1 MLEIRPICE
10 HCGKKL
16 SADSVDA
23 MICSFECTF
32 CKDCVDKVLFNVCPN
47 CGGGLEKRPVRP
59 QEKLINYP
67 PVNLKIHNT
76 VKAEQFETLLMQ
88 YKNIPPEKR

>member
-1 MLEIRPICE
+1 MLEIRPVCE
-10 HCGKKL
+10 HCGRKL
-16 SADSVDA
+16 PADSVDA

-32 CKDCVDKVLFNVCPN
+32 CKDCVDNVLFNVCPN

-67 PVNLKIHNT
+67 PSNLKIHNP
-76 VKAEQFETLLMQ
+76 VKAEQFEPMLMQ
-88 YKNIPPEKR
+88 YKNIPPVKR

>member
-1 MLEIRPICE
+1 MLEIRPVCE
-10 HCGKKL
+10 HCCKKL
-16 SADSVDA
+16 PAHSADA

-32 CKDCVDKVLFNVCPN
+32 CKDCVDKVLHNVCPN

-59 QEKLINYP
+59 QEKVIKYP
-67 PVNLKIHNT
+67 PVNLKIHNP
-76 VKAEQFETLLMQ
+76 VKAEQFEAMLLQ